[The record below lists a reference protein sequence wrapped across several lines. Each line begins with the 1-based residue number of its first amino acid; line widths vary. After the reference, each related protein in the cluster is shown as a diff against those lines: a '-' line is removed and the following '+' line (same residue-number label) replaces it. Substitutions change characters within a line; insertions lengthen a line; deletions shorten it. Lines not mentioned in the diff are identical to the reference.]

1 MNEKSASVT
10 SIIILRETLC
20 KFLFL
25 MKKGKEIKAKE
36 IKKYFEL
43 QMFIIRDSYV
53 KAHAPGTLISIVF
66 IFILLKEIMVGII
79 INIMKTT

>member
-1 MNEKSASVT
+1 M
-10 SIIILRETLC
+10 
-20 KFLFL
+20 
-25 MKKGKEIKAKE
+25 
-36 IKKYFEL
+36 

>member
-43 QMFIIRDSYV
+43 QMLIIKNSQV
-53 KAHAPGTLISIVF
+53 KAHVLGTLISAVF
-66 IFILLKEIMVGII
+66 YFYS
-79 INIMKTT
+79 TSA